1 MLVIEESNNKFSPFI
16 NVLDELAIL
25 QQKKK
30 SSNIFFDLI
39 KNISSSKL
47 QKDENDYQLYENKLN
62 KLFEDFTTF
71 NKKVNEKEFA
81 SLSSLEDIFSMINK
95 SLQENIEYNKNTSC
109 NFNALKFFSIDE
121 TLHSKLLAKL
131 LNPKAEHGQGNKF
144 LVEFLK
150 LLKIEEPHKGDWSIT
165 AETGRIDVLLKRSS
179 PPSII
184 IIENKS
190 NWATDQQNQLYR
202 YWYQEIYSK
211 TKETNVSFYTDN
223 LTKYRIIYLPPNEF
237 KQPEP
242 HSYSRPNEENWKN
255 SNLPEQM
262 PLTLEI
268 RTFKEFITIW
278 LENCICSL
286 PESNHRMRE
295 YLKQYN
301 EICKTL

>member
-1 MLVIEESNNKFSPFI
+1 MFSPFI

-25 QQKKK
+25 HQKKK
-30 SSNIFFDLI
+30 TTKICFDLI
-39 KNISSSKL
+39 ENISLSNI
-47 QKDENDYQLYENKLN
+47 QKDKNDFQFYESTLSKV
-62 KLFEDFTTF
+62 FEDFMTF
-71 NKKVNEKEFA
+71 YKGVKAKEFK
-81 SLSSLEDIFSMINK
+81 SLSLLENVFSIINK
-95 SLQENIEYNKNTSC
+95 SLQKNIEQNKHTSC

-150 LLKIEEPHKGDWSIT
+150 LLEIEKPEEGDWNIT

-179 PPSII
+179 PESII

-202 YWYQEIYSK
+202 YWHQEIYSK
-211 TKETNVSFYTDN
+211 TKEINVSFYADN
-223 LTKYRIIYLPPNEF
+223 VSRYRIIYLPPNEF
-237 KQPEP
+237 KQPEL

-255 SNLPEQM
+255 RNLPEHI
-262 PLTLEI
+262 PLTFEI
-268 RTFKEFITIW
+268 RTFKEFISIW
-278 LENCICSL
+278 LENCISTL

-295 YLKQYN
+295 YLKQYI